1 MSGHHQVFI
10 REMPAAA
17 AFGRALRLACWNA
30 LLLMAGLALIV
41 IVGEVW
47 IRLTTPFM
55 TEGKTFTFVPKVG
68 VLYEPH
74 TEVRVTN
81 RIDFWSASRAN
92 RWGFLDREPIG
103 FERAAESCH
112 VAMIGDSFV
121 AAEHVPV
128 SGKFHVRLEELA
140 ARQLPHLDVTTSA
153 FGIAETGQIAQI
165 PYYDEFA
172 RHLRPKLVVLVFVR
186 NDFRD
191 NVPLNPVKLRRH
203 VSAQRGG
210 DGALIL
216 RPPDPDYEFPEPGLA
231 RRLMNVARIS
241 WFAQWVDA
249 KMDSTMGRLWRDP
262 PEPVGFRDVQD
273 FTGFALD
280 RFKERADRDGA
291 SLAILASHTMRR
303 EEDGLFERL
312 SAMAGERG
320 IPVIGQ
326 HDHILRRGGSHKDA
340 RWTHDH
346 HWSPTGHQW
355 AAEAL
360 LEYLKQNQDV
370 CG

>member
-1 MSGHHQVFI
+1 MATTFD
-10 REMPAAA
+10 
-17 AFGRALRLACWNA
+17 RALRLVCWNA

-55 TEGKTFTFVPKVG
+55 TESKPFTYVPKVG
-68 VLYEPH
+68 VLHEPH

-81 RIDFWSASRAN
+81 RIDFWSATKAN

-112 VAMIGDSFV
+112 IAMIGDSFV
-121 AAEHVPV
+121 AAEQVPV

-153 FGIAETGQIAQI
+153 FGIGGTGQINQI
-165 PYYDEFA
+165 PYYDEYA

-191 NVPLNPVKLRRH
+191 NVPLNPVKQRWH
-203 VSAQRGG
+203 VSAQRGE

-216 RPPDPDYEFPEPGLA
+216 RSPDPDYEVPEPGIA
-231 RRLMNVARIS
+231 RRLKNVARIS
-241 WFAQWVDA
+241 WFAQWVDT
-249 KMDSTMGRLWRDP
+249 KMDFDTMSRLWTDP
-262 PEPVGFRDVQD
+262 PEPARFGDVQD

-291 SLAILASHTMRR
+291 SLAILASHTIRR
-303 EEDGLFERL
+303 EEDGLFEQL
-312 SAMAGERG
+312 SVMAEERG

-326 HDHILRRGGSHKDA
+326 HDHISRRGGSYKDA
-340 RWTHDH
+340 RWTHDY
-346 HWSPTGHQW
+346 HWNPTGHQW

-360 LEYLKQNQDV
+360 LEYLKQNEDV